1 MSTDYELRKQEL
13 QEQLEEKNSDL
24 QHFIAMHKRYV
35 FKDLD
40 VSNNLQDNVDVYIV
54 RSMKIKNG
62 EPIKV
67 VKVNVNVNKSQ
78 QKQRYIEHDEDE
90 QNAVRDWRLMLMG
103 MSNAKTLKERSNYA
117 IGCIRLQIKMIDDE
131 IRSIKELVEA
141 TRAVESKPRTTVRRL

>member
-67 VKVNVNVNKSQ
+67 VKVNVNKSQ

-131 IRSIKELVEA
+131 IKSIDELVEA
-141 TRAVESKPRTTVRRL
+141 TRAVESKPRTSARRL